1 MSDEIKIFAEY
12 FMSITEILSLIGGLA
27 LFLYGMTLMGEGL
40 EKRAGNKLKQF
51 LSNAT
56 SSPFKGFLLGLGV
69 TLLIQSSSATTVMVV
84 GFVNSGLMTLRQS
97 IGVIMG
103 ANLGTSITA
112 WILSLQG
119 IQGNGNFW
127 LNIFK
132 PSSFVPIVAL
142 IGVALYAFQKN
153 SKRRDTGLIL
163 VGFAVLMFGMDMMSA
178 SVSGLKDV
186 PAFTNMLILFQNP
199 VLGVIVG
206 TVFTAAIQSSS
217 ASVGVLQALTATG
230 TVPYATVIPVVMG
243 QNIGT
248 CVSAMIASAGTG
260 KNARRAAVIHLSFNI
275 IATLIILPLFY
286 LINHFVNFAFMDMYA
301 TPLGVAIVH
310 TTFKL
315 FALAILMPCS
325 GLLEKLAKLIVRDVK
340 DGKSELLDER
350 LLSVPSVAM
359 ERCCSVASS
368 MAEISVSSIYSAFD
382 LFDTF
387 SEKQADRIREEE
399 SEVDVYEDK
408 LGSYLVKLSSHNMTE
423 ADSAEENKLLHV
435 ISDFER
441 ISDHAVNIVDS
452 IEEIHDKNL
461 EFSGEAR
468 RELNIMMNAIR
479 EILDL
484 SLKCFKDNDLDSAV
498 MVEPLEQVVDNLCDS
513 LKKRHIQRLR
523 KQECTIELGFVLTDL
538 LTNMERISD
547 HCSNIA
553 GCVLEIS
560 HEDLDI
566 HEYLRKVKGGEIKE
580 FNDYYNYF
588 KLKYD
593 LGENGK
599 SKA

>member
-1 MSDEIKIFAEY
+1 MDIKDV
-12 FMSITEILSLIGGLA
+12 LSLVGGLA

-56 SSPFKGFLLGLGV
+56 SSTFKGFLLGLGV

-84 GFVNSGLMTLRQS
+84 GFVNSGLMTLSQS

-103 ANLGTSITA
+103 ANLGTSVTA

-119 IQGNGNFW
+119 LQGNGI
-127 LNIFK
+127 LQLFK
-132 PSSFVPIVAL
+132 PSTFVPIVAL
-142 IGVALYAFQKN
+142 IGVILYAFQKN
-153 SKRRDTGLIL
+153 AKRKDTGLIL
-163 VGFAVLMFGMDMMSA
+163 VGFAVLMFGMDMMSSA
-178 SVSGLKDV
+178 VSGLKNV
-186 PAFTNMLILFQNP
+186 PAFTQLLTLFSNP
-199 VLGVIVG
+199 VLGVLVG
-206 TVFTAAIQSSS
+206 TAFTAIIQSSS

-230 TVPYATVIPVVMG
+230 TVPFSTVIPVVMG

-248 CVSAMIASAGTG
+248 CVSAMISSVGTG

-286 LINHFVNFAFMDMYA
+286 LVNSFVDFAFMNMYA

-310 TTFKL
+310 TAFKII
-315 FALAILMPCS
+315 ALAILMPCS
-325 GLLEKLAKLIVRDVK
+325 NLLETLAKFIVRDSK
-340 DGKSELLDER
+340 DAKTELLDER
-350 LLSVPSVAM
+350 LLSVPSVAI
-359 ERCCSVASS
+359 ERCRSVASS
-368 MAEISVSSIYSAFD
+368 MADKAVSSIYSAFD
-382 LFDTF
+382 LFDGYN
-387 SEKQADRIREEE
+387 EKQADKIRSEEG
-399 SEVDVYEDK
+399 EVDVYEDK
-408 LGSYLVKLSSHNMTE
+408 LGSYLVKLSAHNMTE
-423 ADSAEENKLLHV
+423 SDSAEENKLLHV

-452 IEEIHDKNL
+452 VEEIHDKNL
-461 EFSGEAR
+461 EFSGEAK
-468 RELNIMMNAIR
+468 RELNVMMGAIR
-479 EILDL
+479 EILSL
-484 SLKCFKDNDLDSAV
+484 SLKSFKDNDLNSAV
-498 MVEPLEQVVDNLCDS
+498 MVEPLEQVVDNLRDT

-560 HEDLDI
+560 HEDMDV
-566 HEYLRKVKGGEIKE
+566 HEYLKKVKGGEIKE
-580 FNDYYNYF
+580 YNDYYDYF
-588 KLKYD
+588 KVKYD
-593 LGENGK
+593 LAPTDAE
-599 SKA
+599 